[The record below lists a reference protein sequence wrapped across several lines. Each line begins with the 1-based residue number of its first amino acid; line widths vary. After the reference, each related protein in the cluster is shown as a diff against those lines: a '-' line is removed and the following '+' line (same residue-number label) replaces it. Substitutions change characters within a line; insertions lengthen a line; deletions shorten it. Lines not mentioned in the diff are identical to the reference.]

1 MTEKI
6 SEQKKEQWNKSNN
19 SWFKVTFVDKIIESF
34 LSSTDKTKFSG
45 KDKILFYKELVYMMR
60 WWVSLMETM
69 RTIQKTSENAAIKR
83 VAKEISW
90 YLNEWKEL
98 SYAINRIPEYF
109 DEWDSAIIKTW
120 EVSWNLPEVLQSL
133 GEEYAYL
140 NDIKQKYIGA
150 MIYPVS
156 LIIISIVAVIYL
168 FGFVLPGIFDTL
180 SGSVAELPTIT
191 AILKSFSDFIVAH
204 WQKILV
210 FLFLFILLTFAYWA
224 TEKWNKKMYRLMIDL
239 PIVWWMTK
247 SYYLIKWARYMK
259 LMIASGMDYVD
270 TFRLLRDVL
279 KIPLYQSM
287 IEQVLA
293 DISLWK
299 SLYEPISE
307 HSDIIP
313 SNVAVLIKVWEET
326 ANLENA
332 MQNVIDI
339 YQEELDNSIKNF
351 SKAIE
356 PFILI
361 FVGWIVLMIALWVFS
376 LIFAVMDSA
385 GV

>member
-1 MTEKI
+1 MAEKK
-6 SEQKKEQWNKSNN
+6 SKVVWMDAEEFTWNKS
-19 SWFKVTFVDKIIESF
+19 FVDSIVEKF
-34 LSSTDKTKFSG
+34 LASSDKTNFSW
-45 KDKILFYKELVYMMR
+45 KDKILFFKELVYMMK

-69 RTIQKTSENAAIKR
+69 KKKKKTSDNASIKS
-83 VAKEISW
+83 VAKEISR
-90 YLNEWKEL
+90 YLNEGKEL
-98 SYAINRIPEYF
+98 SYAVSRLPEYF
-109 DEWDSAIIKTW
+109 DEWDAAIIRTW
-120 EVSWNLPEVLQSL
+120 EFSGNLPNVLESL
-133 GEEYAYL
+133 SNEYAYISE
-140 NDIKQKYIGA
+140 IKQKYIGA

-156 LIIISIVAVIYL
+156 LIIISIIAVIYL

-180 SGSVAELPTIT
+180 SSSVAEMPTIT
-191 AILKSFSDFIVAH
+191 SILKSFSDFTVLH
-204 WQKILV
+204 WQKLLIFLILA
-210 FLFLFILLTFAYWA
+210 ILLLLAYSA
-224 TEKWNKKMYRLMIDL
+224 TEKWKKQMYKWMVRL
-239 PIVWWMTK
+239 PIVWSMTR

-259 LMIASGMDYVD
+259 LMISSGMDYVD
-270 TFRLLRDVL
+270 TFRLLRDIL
-279 KIPLYQSM
+279 DIPLYQSM
-287 IEQVLA
+287 IEHVLA

-313 SNVAVLIKVWEET
+313 SNVSVLIKVWEET

-356 PFILI
+356 PFILV
-361 FVGWIVLMIALWVFS
+361 FVWGIVLMIALWVFS

-385 GV
+385 WV

>member
-1 MTEKI
+1 MTE
-6 SEQKKEQWNKSNN
+6 NN
-19 SWFKVTFVDKIIESF
+19 PKTEWYNLDNNTSGRGWFVDRIVEYF
-34 LSSTDKTKFSG
+34 LDSSDKSTFSW
-45 KDKILFYKELVYMMR
+45 KDKILFYKELVYMMKGG
-60 WWVSLMETM
+60 VPLLETM
-69 RTIQKTSENAAIKR
+69 KTIQTTSENAAVKS
-83 VAKEISW
+83 VAKVIYG
-90 YLNEWKEL
+90 YLDKGKEL
-98 SYAINRIPEYF
+98 SYAIGRLPEYF
-109 DEWDSAIIKTW
+109 DEWDAAIIKTW
-120 EVSWNLPEVLQSL
+120 ETSGNLPDVLQSL
-133 GEEYAYL
+133 AEEYAYL
-140 NDIKQKYIGA
+140 SEIKQKYIWA

-168 FGFVLPGIFDTL
+168 FGFVLPGIFDSL
-180 SGSVAELPTIT
+180 SSSIAVEDMPTIT
-191 AILKSFSDFIVAH
+191 MMLKNFSDFIV
-204 WQKILV
+204 WYWKYIILFW
-210 FLFLFILLTFAYWA
+210 FLLILLAITYSA
-224 TEKWNKKMYRLMIDL
+224 TEKGKKQMYKYLVKM
-239 PIVWWMTK
+239 PIVGNMTK

-259 LMIASGMDYVD
+259 LMIWSGMDYVD

-279 KIPLYQSM
+279 RIPLYQSM
-287 IEQVLA
+287 IERVLA
-293 DISLWK
+293 DITLGK

-326 ANLENA
+326 ANVENA

-361 FVGWIVLMIALWVFS
+361 FVGWIVLMIAIGVFS

-385 GV
+385 GI

>member
-1 MTEKI
+1 MTN
-6 SEQKKEQWNKSNN
+6 QKKNQEYDLDKLMTKRS
-19 SWFKVTFVDKIIESF
+19 FMDKIIEKF
-34 LSSTDKTKFSG
+34 LSSSDKTSFSW
-45 KDKILFYKELVYMMR
+45 KDKILFYKELVYMMKG
-60 WWVSLMETM
+60 WVSLMETM
-69 RTIQKTSENAAIKR
+69 QTIQKTSDNAAVKR

-90 YLNEWKEL
+90 YLNEGKEL
-98 SYAINRIPEYF
+98 SYAVNRLPEYF
-109 DEWDSAIIKTW
+109 NEWDASIIKTW
-120 EVSWNLPEVLQSL
+120 EVSGNLSDVLQAL
-133 GEEYAYL
+133 AEEYAYL
-140 NDIKQKYIGA
+140 NDIKQKYIWA
-150 MIYPVS
+150 MIYPTA

-180 SGSVAELPTIT
+180 SWSVAEMPSIT
-191 AILKSFSDFIVAH
+191 VALKWFSDFIVSYR
-204 WQKILV
+204 QKLVV
-210 FLFLFILLTFAYWA
+210 FLILAILLIITYSA
-224 TEKWNKKMYRLMIDL
+224 TDTGSKKMYKIMLRL
-239 PIVWWMTK
+239 PIVGDMTK

-259 LMIASGMDYVD
+259 LMIASWMDYVE

-279 KIPLYQSM
+279 RIPLYQSM

-293 DISLWK
+293 DISLGK

-307 HSDIIP
+307 HTEIIP
-313 SNVAVLIKVWEET
+313 SNVSVLIKVWEET

-361 FVGWIVLMIALWVFS
+361 FVWGIVLLIAIGVFS

-385 GV
+385 WI

>member
-1 MTEKI
+1 MTN
-6 SEQKKEQWNKSNN
+6 QKKNQEYDLDKLMTKRS
-19 SWFKVTFVDKIIESF
+19 FMDKIIEKF
-34 LSSTDKTKFSG
+34 LSSSDKTSFSW
-45 KDKILFYKELVYMMR
+45 KDKILFYKELVYMMKG
-60 WWVSLMETM
+60 WVSLMETM
-69 RTIQKTSENAAIKR
+69 QTIQKTSDNAAVKR

-90 YLNEWKEL
+90 YLNEGKEL
-98 SYAINRIPEYF
+98 SYAVNRLPEYF
-109 DEWDSAIIKTW
+109 NEWDASIIKTW
-120 EVSWNLPEVLQSL
+120 EVSGNLSDVLQAL
-133 GEEYAYL
+133 AEEYAYL
-140 NDIKQKYIGA
+140 NDIKQKYIWA
-150 MIYPVS
+150 MIYPTA

-180 SGSVAELPTIT
+180 SWSVAEMPSIT
-191 AILKSFSDFIVAH
+191 VALKWFSDFIVSYR
-204 WQKILV
+204 QKIVV
-210 FLFLFILLTFAYWA
+210 FLILAILLIITYSA
-224 TEKWNKKMYRLMIDL
+224 TDTGSKKMYKIMLRL
-239 PIVWWMTK
+239 PIVGDMTK

-259 LMIASGMDYVD
+259 LMIASWMDYVE

-279 KIPLYQSM
+279 RIPLYQSM

-293 DISLWK
+293 DISLGK

-307 HSDIIP
+307 HTEIIP
-313 SNVAVLIKVWEET
+313 SNVSVLIKVWEET

-361 FVGWIVLMIALWVFS
+361 FVWGIVLLIAIGVFS

-385 GV
+385 WI

>member
-1 MTEKI
+1 MTEK
-6 SEQKKEQWNKSNN
+6 N
-19 SWFKVTFVDKIIESF
+19 SKAEWYDLDKFMSKRSFMDKIIEYF
-34 LSSTDKTKFSG
+34 LNASDKTAFLW
-45 KDKILFYKELVYMMR
+45 KDKILFYKELVYMMKGG
-60 WWVSLMETM
+60 VSLMEAM
-69 RTIQKTSENAAIKR
+69 KTIQRTSDNAAVKR
-83 VAKEISW
+83 VAKDISR
-90 YLNEWKEL
+90 YLDEGKEL
-98 SYAINRIPEYF
+98 SYAISRLPEYF
-109 DEWDSAIIKTW
+109 DEWDAAVIKTW
-120 EVSWNLPEVLQSL
+120 ETSGNLPDVLQSL
-133 GEEYAYL
+133 AEEYAYL
-140 NDIKQKYIGA
+140 SDIKQKYVGA
-150 MIYPVS
+150 MIYPAA
-156 LIIISIVAVIYL
+156 LIVISIIAVIYL

-180 SGSVAELPTIT
+180 SGSVSEMPAIT
-191 AILKSFSDFIVAH
+191 MALKRFSDFIVNF
-204 WQKILV
+204 WQEIV
-210 FLFLFILLTFAYWA
+210 IFWFLLILLVITYSA
-224 TEKWNKKMYRLMIDL
+224 TEKGKKQMYRTLVNM
-239 PIVWWMTK
+239 PIVWSMTR

-259 LMIASGMDYVD
+259 LMIGSGMDYVD

-287 IEQVLA
+287 IEQVLN

-299 SLYEPISE
+299 SLYEPISQ

-313 SNVAVLIKVWEET
+313 SNVAVLMRVWEET

-361 FVGWIVLMIALWVFS
+361 FVWWIVLMIALGVFS

-385 GV
+385 GI

>member
-1 MTEKI
+1 MTEKNPKAEWYDLDELMTKR
-6 SEQKKEQWNKSNN
+6 S
-19 SWFKVTFVDKIIESF
+19 FVDKIVEYF
-34 LSSTDKTKFSG
+34 LDSSDKSTFSW
-45 KDKILFYKELVYMMR
+45 KDKILFYKELVYMMKG
-60 WWVSLMETM
+60 WVPLLETM
-69 RTIQKTSENAAIKR
+69 KTIQTTSDNAAVKR
-83 VAKEISW
+83 VAKEIYA
-90 YLNEWKEL
+90 YLDKGNEL
-98 SYAINRIPEYF
+98 SYAINRLPEYF

-120 EVSWNLPEVLQSL
+120 EMSGNLPNVLQSL
-133 GEEYAYL
+133 AEEYAYL
-140 NDIKQKYIGA
+140 SEIKQKYIGA
-150 MIYPVS
+150 MIYPVA
-156 LIIISIVAVIYL
+156 LIIISIIAVIYL
-168 FGFVLPGIFDTL
+168 FGFVLPGIFDSL
-180 SGSVAELPTIT
+180 ASSIKVEDMPVIT
-191 AILKSFSDFIVAH
+191 MALKNFSDFIVNY
-204 WQKILV
+204 WK
-210 FLFLFILLTFAYWA
+210 FILIFGILAILLVLAYSA
-224 TEKWNKKMYRLMIDL
+224 TEKGKKQMYKLLVKSPIIWNMS
-239 PIVWWMTK
+239 K

-259 LMIASGMDYVD
+259 LMIWSGMDYVD

-287 IEQVLA
+287 IEKVLA
-293 DISLWK
+293 DISLGK

-361 FVGWIVLMIALWVFS
+361 FVWGIVLMIALGVFS

-385 GV
+385 WI

>member
-1 MTEKI
+1 MAEKK
-6 SEQKKEQWNKSNN
+6 SKVVWMDAEEFTWNKS
-19 SWFKVTFVDKIIESF
+19 FVDSIVEKF
-34 LSSTDKTKFSG
+34 LASSDKTNFSW
-45 KDKILFYKELVYMMR
+45 KDKILFFKELVYMMK

-69 RTIQKTSENAAIKR
+69 QTIQKTSDNASIKS
-83 VAKEISW
+83 VAKEISR
-90 YLNEWKEL
+90 YLNEGKEL
-98 SYAINRIPEYF
+98 SYAVSRLPEYF
-109 DEWDSAIIKTW
+109 DEWDAAIIRTW
-120 EVSWNLPEVLQSL
+120 EFSGNLPNVLESL
-133 GEEYAYL
+133 SNEYAYISE
-140 NDIKQKYIGA
+140 IKQKYIGA

-156 LIIISIVAVIYL
+156 LIIISIIAVIYL

-180 SGSVAELPTIT
+180 SSSVAEMPTIT
-191 AILKSFSDFIVAH
+191 SILKSFSDFTVLH
-204 WQKILV
+204 WQKLLIFLILA
-210 FLFLFILLTFAYWA
+210 ILLLLAYSA
-224 TEKWNKKMYRLMIDL
+224 KKKKKKQMYKWMVKL
-239 PIVWWMTK
+239 PIVWSMTR

-259 LMIASGMDYVD
+259 LMISSGMDYVD
-270 TFRLLRDVL
+270 TFRLLRDIL
-279 KIPLYQSM
+279 DIPLYQSM
-287 IEQVLA
+287 IEHVLA

-313 SNVAVLIKVWEET
+313 SNVSVLIKVWEET

-356 PFILI
+356 PFILV
-361 FVGWIVLMIALWVFS
+361 FVWGIVLMIALWVFS

-385 GV
+385 WV

>member
-1 MTEKI
+1 MERMSKNSNTWSDKTIQHEKSFI
-6 SEQKKEQWNKSNN
+6 
-19 SWFKVTFVDKIIESF
+19 DKIVESF
-34 LSSTDKTKFSG
+34 LISADKTSFSW

-69 RTIQKTSENAAIKR
+69 QTIQKTSDNWAIKW
-83 VAKEISW
+83 VAKEIAW
-90 YLNEWKEL
+90 YLNEGKSL
-98 SYAINRIPEYF
+98 SYAISRLPEYF
-109 DEWDSAIIKTW
+109 DEWDAAIIKTW
-120 EVSWNLPEVLQSL
+120 EVSGNLPDVLQSL
-133 GEEYAYL
+133 AEEYSYL
-140 NDIKQKYIGA
+140 SDIKQKYIWA

-156 LIIISIVAVIYL
+156 LIIISVVAVIYL
-168 FGFVLPGIFDTL
+168 FWFVLPGIFDTL
-180 SGSVAELPTIT
+180 SSSVAEMPRIT
-191 AILKSFSDFIVAH
+191 SILKSFSDFVVSYWKSIIIAIV
-204 WQKILV
+204 IV
-210 FLFLFILLTFAYWA
+210 ILLLIIYA
-224 TEKWNKKMYRLMIDL
+224 TTDRWSKSLYRWMIHL
-239 PIVWWMTK
+239 PIVWNMTK

-259 LMIASGMDYVD
+259 LMISSWMDYVE

-307 HSDIIP
+307 HTDIIP

-332 MQNVIDI
+332 MQNIIDI
-339 YQEELDNSIKNF
+339 HQEELDNSIKNF

-356 PFILI
+356 PFILV
-361 FVGWIVLMIALWVFS
+361 FVWAIVLMIAIGVFS

-385 GV
+385 WIW

>member
-1 MTEKI
+1 MERMSKNSNTWSDKTIQHEKSFI
-6 SEQKKEQWNKSNN
+6 
-19 SWFKVTFVDKIIESF
+19 DKIVESF
-34 LSSTDKTKFSG
+34 LISADKTSFSW

-69 RTIQKTSENAAIKR
+69 QTIQKTSDNWAIKW
-83 VAKEISW
+83 VAKEIAW
-90 YLNEWKEL
+90 YLNEGKSL
-98 SYAINRIPEYF
+98 SYAISRLPEYF
-109 DEWDSAIIKTW
+109 DEWDAAIIKTW
-120 EVSWNLPEVLQSL
+120 EVSGNLPDVLQSL
-133 GEEYAYL
+133 AEEYSYL
-140 NDIKQKYIGA
+140 SDIKQKYIWA

-156 LIIISIVAVIYL
+156 LIIISVVAVIYL
-168 FGFVLPGIFDTL
+168 FWFVLPGIFDTL
-180 SGSVAELPTIT
+180 SSSVAEMPRIT
-191 AILKSFSDFIVAH
+191 SILKSFSDFVVSYWKSIVIA
-204 WQKILV
+204 IV
-210 FLFLFILLTFAYWA
+210 IVILLLIIYA
-224 TEKWNKKMYRLMIDL
+224 TTDRWSKSLYRWMIHL
-239 PIVWWMTK
+239 PIVWNMTK

-259 LMIASGMDYVD
+259 LMISSWMDYVE

-307 HSDIIP
+307 HTDIIP

-332 MQNVIDI
+332 MQNIIDI
-339 YQEELDNSIKNF
+339 HQEELDNSIKNF

-356 PFILI
+356 PFILV
-361 FVGWIVLMIALWVFS
+361 FVWAIVLMIAIGVFS

-385 GV
+385 WIW